1 MHSFVLNIVISPPSS
16 LLSVRVSLQFLL
28 VTSLCVIDCSG
39 REWDV
44 AVAMLTLGKI
54 CTADVTK
61 EIQSS
66 FAGAAVFCTDGFV
79 RVRARVRACACV
91 CVCAHTILTFAFHVG
106 ALLWNGFVKLKR
118 GRMYN
123 TRTIMRRIKGKS
135 LCTALFDREHFRV
148 HKSVP
153 LSPGGIMG
161 PPDPCVKWSHKWSF
175 SLK

>member
-79 RVRARVRACACV
+79 RVRARVCVRAHYFNICFSCWCALV
-91 CVCAHTILTFAFHVG
+91 E
-106 ALLWNGFVKLKR
+106 
-118 GRMYN
+118 
-123 TRTIMRRIKGKS
+123 RICKAEKGQN
-135 LCTALFDREHFRV
+135 V
-148 HKSVP
+148 
-153 LSPGGIMG
+153 
-161 PPDPCVKWSHKWSF
+161 
-175 SLK
+175 